1 MNIEKAI
8 EIISN
13 NYLANKSSLVGS
25 LNDSSYFSIEKF
37 WEFYDSIAKLAAESY
52 YDREIS
58 MQISISYQNIL
69 KMMIYHF
76 SPHDVAVMK
85 NFPDNYDDYIERLD
99 YVVHSYYT
107 QNPHLPSDE
116 IFALQR

>member
-1 MNIEKAI
+1 MN
-8 EIISN
+8 
-13 NYLANKSSLVGS
+13 
-25 LNDSSYFSIEKF
+25 DCSYFSIEKF
-37 WEFYDSIAKLAAESY
+37 WEFYDSIAKLVTESY

-58 MQISISYQNIL
+58 MQISVSYQSIL

-99 YVVHSYYT
+99 CAVLAYYT
-107 QNPHLPSDE
+107 QNSNLLSDE
-116 IFALQR
+116 TFALQR